1 MYLLIKLLACMAVV
15 SACATAR
22 ADLLPAGFPDPAV
35 AAATSQQRAAG
46 AVRSA
51 PLFKGT
57 FAMSSGRQLSVLSG
71 GLTVRIRY
79 DGRPQLR
86 LRFDGLG
93 AFVSDDGRVV
103 LTFEMDDLDG
113 PTVQT
118 LRLPVNG
125 D

>member
-1 MYLLIKLLACMAVV
+1 MYLPIKLLVCMAVV

-22 ADLLPAGFPDPAV
+22 ADLMPADSQATAI
-35 AAATSQQRAAG
+35 AAPTSQQRAAD

-51 PLFKGT
+51 PLFQGT
-57 FAMSSGRQLSVLSG
+57 FAMSSGRPLSVLSG

-86 LRFDGLG
+86 LRFDGEG

-103 LTFEMDDLDG
+103 LTFEMDDLES

-118 LRLPVNG
+118 LRLPVN
-125 D
+125 DD